1 MQRIEQRADRVDT
14 PPHSNQ
20 RNGGGLNSSGENN
33 AASNFANASQQ
44 SEGMHVFVN
53 SQGAGLAV
61 NGGKFVAAS
70 QQYLQELAKNQSEY
84 QSSELQQND
93 ILVLKAVEG
102 QLLNN
107 VYIIGDNGAALGRHS
122 ASNDMVISE
131 SFVSRR
137 HCEIKY
143 VDSGSGERNAP
154 SNDGDLTNFYLRD
167 IGSTTGTFI
176 MVRQEVA
183 FTSNMMF
190 QMGLSE
196 FKVVT
201 TSKPTMCELH
211 VFEGPARNRMVPVDE
226 MGLTIGR
233 DQQNTFCVQED
244 SQMSNYHAK
253 ISYKAGGGSGG
264 SSQRGFYLTD
274 VGSTNRTW
282 LRLSAE
288 GEQSTLHPLKV
299 GDILKIGSTVFV
311 VESSDIHNL
320 KYMPVIN
327 KRA

>member
-1 MQRIEQRADRVDT
+1 MLDSSLTHFGSVQRETRPDRVDT

-20 RNGGGLNSSGENN
+20 RNGGGLNSSGENIIG
-33 AASNFANASQQ
+33 SNYANASQQ

-53 SQGAGLAV
+53 SQGAGLAA

-70 QQYLQELAKNQSEY
+70 QQYLQVSIPTELTGVCLQELAKNQSEY

-143 VDSGSGERNAP
+143 LESSSTDRTAP
-154 SNDGDLTNFYLRD
+154 SSDGDLTNFYLRD

-176 MVRQEVA
+176 MVR
-183 FTSNMMF
+183 
-190 QMGLSE
+190 
-196 FKVVT
+196 
-201 TSKPTMCELH
+201 
-211 VFEGPARNRMVPVDE
+211 
-226 MGLTIGR
+226 
-233 DQQNTFCVQED
+233 
-244 SQMSNYHAK
+244 
-253 ISYKAGGGSGG
+253 
-264 SSQRGFYLTD
+264 
-274 VGSTNRTW
+274 
-282 LRLSAE
+282 
-288 GEQSTLHPLKV
+288 
-299 GDILKIGSTVFV
+299 
-311 VESSDIHNL
+311 
-320 KYMPVIN
+320 
-327 KRA
+327 

>member
-1 MQRIEQRADRVDT
+1 M
-14 PPHSNQ
+14 
-20 RNGGGLNSSGENN
+20 
-33 AASNFANASQQ
+33 
-44 SEGMHVFVN
+44 
-53 SQGAGLAV
+53 
-61 NGGKFVAAS
+61 
-70 QQYLQELAKNQSEY
+70 
-84 QSSELQQND
+84 
-93 ILVLKAVEG
+93 LKAVEG

-143 VDSGSGERNAP
+143 VESNNNGSGEERSPP

-201 TSKPTMCELH
+201 TSKPTMVELH

-226 MGLTIGR
+226 SGLTIGR
-233 DQQNTFCVQED
+233 DQQNTFCV
-244 SQMSNYHAK
+244 
-253 ISYKAGGGSGG
+253 
-264 SSQRGFYLTD
+264 
-274 VGSTNRTW
+274 
-282 LRLSAE
+282 
-288 GEQSTLHPLKV
+288 
-299 GDILKIGSTVFV
+299 
-311 VESSDIHNL
+311 
-320 KYMPVIN
+320 
-327 KRA
+327 